1 MQDDDFLNAHF
12 RMYFGDQVDYN
23 RRYFY
28 HDDVR
33 YFLLDRYFIPQNV
46 NTDELTAERVF
57 EYIESLKQG
66 IQCWNQMKNPEYT
79 DFSDEQ
85 SQYLINLCN
94 RKGLYKSGGSDY
106 HGLNKPKI
114 SLAKGYGNL
123 NINKKIIEDW
133 I

>member
-1 MQDDDFLNAHF
+1 MYIDKSEDYPSLEQAIEAIKKCGGLAFMPHLFIYKWVENKEDF
-12 RMYFGDQVDYN
+12 
-23 RRYFY
+23 
-28 HDDVR
+28 
-33 YFLLDRYFIPQNV
+33 
-46 NTDELTAERVF
+46 
-57 EYIESLKQG
+57 IEDIANNYSIDG
-66 IQCWNQMKNPEYT
+66 IECFYT